1 MGSMAEMTPWMT
13 NAECRHRTGMH
24 LWQDLVY
31 TQVCA
36 PETFA
41 PLPFG
46 AEGTPVYTHLER
58 TSQPMIR
65 LVSGDLA
72 RWTDEPCP
80 CGRTYPRLPDGLYG
94 RIDDMFIVRG
104 ENIYPSAIED
114 TLRALE
120 GFRGEFRVIVSRR
133 EAMDER
139 LIRVQVDALAREVV
153 EGSPRA
159 LARALTWVESGGE
172 RAETLV
178 ARLYAHTGRAH
189 VVGITGAPGSGKSTL
204 VRALACVARA
214 RGRTV
219 GILAVDPSSP
229 FSGGAI
235 LGDRIR
241 MNDLTLDPG
250 VFIRS
255 MATRG
260 ALGGL
265 CRAAA
270 DGIDVLDASGRGLV
284 LVETVGVGQDEVDV
298 MRVAHTVVVVSV
310 PGLGDDVQAL
320 KAGILEIADLH
331 VVNKADR
338 EGADRTIAELRAML
352 TLMPAAEEAWTPPV
366 LGASAAREEGV
377 EAIADALEA
386 HLASM
391 KTSGELDRRR
401 RRMVAARVLRTAQDL
416 VAARLL
422 RPEALEVPGGETTT
436 LLDRVM
442 RRELAPHACARALLT
457 RMGERTPDV

>member
-1 MGSMAEMTPWMT
+1 MT
-13 NAECRHRTGMH
+13 
-24 LWQDLVY
+24 
-31 TQVCA
+31 
-36 PETFA
+36 
-41 PLPFG
+41 
-46 AEGTPVYTHLER
+46 
-58 TSQPMIR
+58 
-65 LVSGDLA
+65 SG
-72 RWTDEPCP
+72 
-80 CGRTYPRLPDGLYG
+80 
-94 RIDDMFIVRG
+94 
-104 ENIYPSAIED
+104 
-114 TLRALE
+114 
-120 GFRGEFRVIVSRR
+120 
-133 EAMDER
+133 
-139 LIRVQVDALAREVV
+139 VDALAREVV

-159 LARALTWVESGGE
+159 LARALTWVESGGD

-189 VVGITGAPGSGKSTL
+189 VVGITGAPGTGKSTL
-204 VRALACVARA
+204 VRAIARVARA

-270 DGIDVLDASGRGLV
+270 DGIDVLDASGRGLI

-298 MRVAHTVVVVSV
+298 MRVAHTVVVGSG
-310 PGLGDDVQAL
+310 PGLRDGGQAL
-320 KAGILEIADLH
+320 QAGILGIADLH

-366 LGASAAREEGV
+366 LGASAARERSE
-377 EAIADALEA
+377 E
-386 HLASM
+386 
-391 KTSGELDRRR
+391 RRVGKECR
-401 RRMVAARVLRTAQDL
+401 SRWS
-416 VAARLL
+416 
-422 RPEALEVPGGETTT
+422 PY
-436 LLDRVM
+436 
-442 RRELAPHACARALLT
+442 H
-457 RMGERTPDV
+457 

>member
-270 DGIDVLDASGRGLV
+270 DGIDVLDASGRGLI